1 MKKYFLPAVAI
12 CALAS
17 LASCSSEDQPAVET
31 DGNVT
36 IKLRLPGGMAS
47 RATFGDESTVTLN
60 NLQWTVFEVGAD
72 NALTLVY
79 SDQKTAFS
87 SSQTEESVSLPLAKG
102 KTYQVAFYADDSSN
116 GFVTYADGAI
126 SVDYSKAASNTV
138 AEDAFIGKS
147 SVFTVTGGASETVTL
162 TRPFAQLNWGTDD
175 LGAKS
180 LAEVLKTLTA
190 TVSVSSGLY
199 TSMDVI
205 SGDVSGEVSDKV
217 EFAPVK
223 FTELPAED
231 FPTVPGETTY
241 ALIAMNYLLTG
252 DGTIDCTL
260 TLTDG
265 LDAVVVNSAPV
276 QVNHRTNIYG
286 SLLTAPRDFNILVD
300 NKFDEPDNN
309 NAVIATTAA
318 AFVSGIAAGKNVEVP
333 EEAEIDLTQE
343 GEIAL
348 ADNQKLTIKGTV
360 KTARAQ
366 IGVSGEGNVAYVEG
380 PGVIESVG
388 LEDGRGSRPLNAYDG
403 GTLVVSNITVN
414 TQQNNGGSNIYS
426 EDGHLVLNN
435 VKTEECHNFAV
446 GAYGG
451 TVVATGC
458 EFNSDSN
465 NKEGAHSYTF
475 GVFDGCKAVLT
486 DCTVNGI
493 QGGVTVDGEGS
504 EVTIKSG
511 VYTTRPLEGAVGQTA
526 FYPVYAC
533 TDGVAIIEGG
543 EFISG
548 CSYSVYLG
556 NNDTPAYPYGKATI
570 KGGKFN
576 TVTRNQ
582 ETKAEIPVAEGYVWE
597 EITDGVFKF
606 QVVPATAQP

>member
-47 RATFGDESTVTLN
+47 RATFGDESTVALN

-217 EFAPVK
+217 EFSPVK

-252 DGTIDCTL
+252 DGTIDCAL
-260 TLTDG
+260 TLTEG

-309 NAVIATTAA
+309 VVIATTAA
-318 AFVSGIAAGKNVEVP
+318 AFVSGIAAGKDVEVP
-333 EEAEIDLTQE
+333 EGAAIDLTQE
-343 GEIAL
+343 DEIAL

-360 KTARAQ
+360 NTARAQ

-414 TQQNNGGSNIYS
+414 TQ
-426 EDGHLVLNN
+426 
-435 VKTEECHNFAV
+435 
-446 GAYGG
+446 
-451 TVVATGC
+451 
-458 EFNSDSN
+458 
-465 NKEGAHSYTF
+465 
-475 GVFDGCKAVLT
+475 
-486 DCTVNGI
+486 
-493 QGGVTVDGEGS
+493 
-504 EVTIKSG
+504 
-511 VYTTRPLEGAVGQTA
+511 
-526 FYPVYAC
+526 
-533 TDGVAIIEGG
+533 
-543 EFISG
+543 
-548 CSYSVYLG
+548 
-556 NNDTPAYPYGKATI
+556 
-570 KGGKFN
+570 
-576 TVTRNQ
+576 
-582 ETKAEIPVAEGYVWE
+582 
-597 EITDGVFKF
+597 
-606 QVVPATAQP
+606 

>member
-260 TLTDG
+260 TLTEG

-318 AFVSGIAAGKNVEVP
+318 AFVSGIAAGMNKLESHLITPAFEVGEDGAILKYDQFYLDELPGPSGAAQAQLSATGNNGTTWIELENVALVDNGNVEV
-333 EEAEIDLTQE
+333 DLSDFAGNTVRVRWSFL
-343 GEIAL
+343 GRKSGVLAVDNVEIAS
-348 ADNQKLTIKGTV
+348 ASQN
-360 KTARAQ
+360 
-366 IGVSGEGNVAYVEG
+366 GVTS
-380 PGVIESVG
+380 
-388 LEDGRGSRPLNAYDG
+388 
-403 GTLVVSNITVN
+403 
-414 TQQNNGGSNIYS
+414 
-426 EDGHLVLNN
+426 
-435 VKTEECHNFAV
+435 
-446 GAYGG
+446 
-451 TVVATGC
+451 
-458 EFNSDSN
+458 
-465 NKEGAHSYTF
+465 
-475 GVFDGCKAVLT
+475 
-486 DCTVNGI
+486 
-493 QGGVTVDGEGS
+493 VTVDAPS
-504 EVTIKSG
+504 TVDVFTPSG
-511 VYTTRPLEGAVGQTA
+511 TAVARGIA
-526 FYPVYAC
+526 PER
-533 TDGVAIIEGG
+533 VAQLPAGLYIVV
-543 EFISG
+543 SG
-548 CSYSVYLG
+548 TSAS
-556 NNDTPAYPYGKATI
+556 K
-570 KGGKFN
+570 
-576 TVTRNQ
+576 TVVR
-582 ETKAEIPVAEGYVWE
+582 
-597 EITDGVFKF
+597 
-606 QVVPATAQP
+606 